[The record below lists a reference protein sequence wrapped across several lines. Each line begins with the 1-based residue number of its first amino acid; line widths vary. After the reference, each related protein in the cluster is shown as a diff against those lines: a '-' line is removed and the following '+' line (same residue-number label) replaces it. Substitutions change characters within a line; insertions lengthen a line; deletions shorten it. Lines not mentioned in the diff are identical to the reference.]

1 MRSRPVRHAGMGAY
15 DHTACDEGDCPSSRL
30 ACSAASSSTST
41 MDFTEKAMKVTPTI
55 TVSTTAHCEK
65 VARGLGVQAVR
76 V

>member
-1 MRSRPVRHAGMGAY
+1 
-15 DHTACDEGDCPSSRL
+15 
-30 ACSAASSSTST
+30 